1 MCELVECAPNFSTSD
16 SVTVGKI
23 LEAITSVKGVL
34 LLDHS
39 YDDYY
44 NRLVVTVAGEGRDL
58 AQAVLPGAVK
68 AVELIDMKKHR
79 GQHPRF
85 GAVDVAPFVPIADS
99 TIDSLRNLRE
109 ALQGSSQLLVTCQFT
124 CTPNP
129 RHLLSGKISIG

>member
-34 LLDHS
+34 LPDHL

-58 AQAVLPGAVK
+58 VQAVLSGALK
-68 AVELIDMKKHR
+68 AVELIIMKKQGTAPETWR
-79 GQHPRF
+79 SRCCPVCPNRKQH
-85 GAVDVAPFVPIADS
+85 D
-99 TIDSLRNLRE
+99 
-109 ALQGSSQLLVTCQFT
+109 
-124 CTPNP
+124 
-129 RHLLSGKISIG
+129 